1 MTVVWDN
8 NPTTVV
14 VTDTGGLVTVPVA
27 QTLVTTGALPGPL
40 AVYLGTLTA
49 DVAVSNSGAGTLLFP
64 ILSLEPGT
72 YQIDCSVTFG
82 SGSGSSAGTRIY
94 SLAAFAGNPSLSAP
108 TIASG
113 STSQVSTTPAG
124 ASASISYG
132 FTIASTTDIYI
143 MGVSSSLGMYA
154 RYTNTAGYG
163 NASHYR
169 INRIS

>member
-1 MTVVWDN
+1 MTVVWDT

-14 VTDTGGLVTVPVA
+14 VTDTGGLVTVPVS

-40 AVYLGTLTA
+40 AVYLGSLAA
-49 DVAVSNSGAGTLLFP
+49 DVLVTNSGAGTLLFP

-82 SGSGSSAGTRIY
+82 SGAGSSTGTRIY
-94 SLAAFAGNPSLSAP
+94 SLTAFAGNPSLAAP
-108 TIASG
+108 VIASS
-113 STSQVSTTPAG
+113 STSQVSTSPSG

-132 FTIASTTDIYI
+132 FTLANTTNIYI
-143 MGVSSSLGMYA
+143 MGVCSSLGMYA
-154 RYTNTAGYG
+154 RYTNTAGYE

>member
-14 VTDTGGLVTVPVA
+14 VTDTGGLVTVPVS

-49 DVAVSNSGAGTLLFP
+49 DVLVSNSGAGTLLFP

-82 SGSGSSAGTRIY
+82 SGSGSGAGIRIY
-94 SLAAFAGNPSLSAP
+94 SLTAFAGNPSLSAP
-108 TIASG
+108 VIASS
-113 STSQVSTTPAG
+113 STSQVSVSPAG

-132 FTIASTTDIYI
+132 FTLASITDIYI
-143 MGVSSSLGMYA
+143 MGVCNSSGMYA
-154 RYTNTAGYG
+154 RYTNTAGYEK
-163 NASHYR
+163 ASHYR

>member
-8 NPTTVV
+8 SPTTVV

-40 AVYLGTLTA
+40 AVYLGSLAA
-49 DVAVSNSGAGTLLFP
+49 DVLVTNSGAGTLLFP

-82 SGSGSSAGTRIY
+82 SGAGSGAGTRIY
-94 SLAAFAGNPSLSAP
+94 SLTAFAGNPSLAAP
-108 TIASG
+108 VIASS
-113 STSQVSTTPAG
+113 STSQVSTSPSG

-132 FTIASTTDIYI
+132 FTLANTTNIYI
-143 MGVSSSLGMYA
+143 MGVCSSLGMYA
-154 RYTNTAGYG
+154 RYTNTAGYE